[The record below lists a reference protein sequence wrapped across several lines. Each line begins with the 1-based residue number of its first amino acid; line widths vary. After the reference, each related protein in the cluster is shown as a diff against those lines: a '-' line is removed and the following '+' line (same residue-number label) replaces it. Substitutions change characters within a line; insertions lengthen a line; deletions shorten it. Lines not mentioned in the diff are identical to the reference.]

1 MALCTC
7 VMAWAGNKPI
17 APVPF
22 QSNEYAPA
30 QKAAAPIRM
39 AKADAVEQ
47 DVLLEYE
54 GFSQH
59 FTSLQ
64 AAFNALPENST
75 PATVTLYSDVDID
88 YEGSCLK
95 VKAFQRVTLD
105 LNGHGIYGTTDE
117 ATASVVIEN
126 RGNLTINDKVG
137 TGIITNLSGNPDVSW
152 SAEDEEH
159 PYPTYANN
167 VINNRGNGVLT
178 INGGLIKNETAGAA
192 AYPIDMYDNSTL
204 IINGGH
210 IYNYFTNAIRFFG
223 SSNMDHQQNVT
234 INDGLIEGYSA
245 IWMQMPSANVAPK
258 MNLTINGG
266 EIKTTTKKYQ
276 TGEITIYQT
285 SDYIY
290 DWGDGNSDN
299 ISVNITGGTFN
310 INLAVAWKAG
320 TQVNISGG
328 RFNGYVRIVNQNKS
342 VVNGGV
348 FDLTRFYSDV
358 YTGYQPNIASG
369 YVWKYVGS
377 TENEN
382 PLDDEL
388 YEVVP
393 AGQAVINKD
402 TLDANNN
409 EYELKDIEQHLDEG
423 ETLEGTIVSIVG
435 AGGAA
440 AESGDTVKVTVN
452 TGDVVE
458 VNGISGAA
466 EGQLVVKD
474 GATLVIGNGGI
485 VSTNDTL
492 TQIVVEAG
500 GTVAVGTGG
509 VNKQGDAT
517 PIEIQ
522 SDGDKSG
529 VLLIDP
535 NAPAEVAEAL
545 AKVVVYTRAHKDNGM
560 EYWQQFASPVKGNTI
575 KVTPLGEL
583 QGNHNFMTSLY
594 SWDYATD
601 SWVRVTD
608 GMEEISEGVYAFR
621 GDVVW
626 TTSDAVLKPFAAYDL
641 INNSHDYHGGV
652 TYEFAG
658 ELVGN
663 GDMVLSF
670 PENGFCTFGNSYT
683 APIDLESFFET
694 VKNDIQY
701 DYDNNNNLIAT
712 SAIDPCVYIFNSAK
726 NCFESVNQAAIKLWK
741 KGIKTPA
748 FTQIPPQQAFVM
760 NLLKGNSG
768 QSAVNYAASVWG
780 NPNANQNVPIKA
792 PKRAEETSTL
802 SALLEITVTDGNAT
816 DRVML
821 IEDEEY
827 SNEYDFGAD
836 AVKYMNGSFNLYANT
851 TIGQLDMVAT
861 DNIENTELSFKAGN
875 AVNYTIS
882 FNNVE
887 GDFVLI
893 DHANNSQVAIEEGGI
908 YTFATQPNVTAEN
921 RFAIVPA
928 AKMPTAIENTE
939 VKANVKGIYTIM
951 GQYLGED
958 FDVLPAG
965 VYVIDGVKI
974 VK

>member
-1 MALCTC
+1 MRKLFLIPLMVLCTC
-7 VMAWAGNKPI
+7 VMAWAGNQPE
-17 APVPF
+17 P
-22 QSNEYAPA
+22 
-30 QKAAAPIRM
+30 KAFAFYQ
-39 AKADAVEQ
+39 ADATMKKAQAHRAPMSLEDQ
-47 DVLLEYE
+47 EVLLEYE
-54 GFSQH
+54 GFSQT
-59 FTSLQ
+59 FNSLQ

-75 PATVTLYSDVDID
+75 PAIVTLHTDVDVD
-88 YEGSCLK
+88 YEGACLR
-95 VKAFQRVTLD
+95 VAAFQRVTLE
-105 LNGHGIYGTTDE
+105 LNGHGIYGTTD
-117 ATASVVIEN
+117 AAISTVVIEN
-126 RGNLTINDKVG
+126 RGNLTINDAVG
-137 TGIITNLSGNPDVSW
+137 TGIITNLAANPDVDW
-152 SAEDEEH
+152 SADNEAH

-178 INGGLIKNETAGAA
+178 INGGLIKNETGGAA
-192 AYPIDMYDNSTL
+192 AYPIDVYDNSTL
-204 IINGGH
+204 IVNGGH
-210 IYNYFTNAIRFFG
+210 IYNYFSQAIRCFG
-223 SSNMDHQQNVT
+223 SSNSAHTQNVT
-234 INDGLIEGYSA
+234 INGGLLEGYCA
-245 IWMQMPSANVAPK
+245 IWLQMPSANVAPK
-258 MNLTINGG
+258 INLNVNGG
-266 EIKTTTKKYQ
+266 ELRTTAKAYTNGTKTIQQVGT
-276 TGEITIYQT
+276 
-285 SDYIY
+285 YIY
-290 DWGDGNSDN
+290 DWGNGLGDN
-299 ISVNITGGTFN
+299 ISFNITGGTFN
-310 INLAVAWKAG
+310 ENIAIYKGAA
-320 TQVNISGG
+320 VNISGG
-328 RFNGYVRIVNQNKS
+328 NFNGFAYIADQSRTIIYGGIFDKS
-342 VVNGGV
+342 TYYGLN
-348 FDLTRFYSDV
+348 LK
-358 YTGYQPNIASG
+358 PG

-423 ETLEGTIVSIVG
+423 ETLEATIVSIVG

-440 AESGDTVKVTVN
+440 AEAGDTVKVTIN
-452 TGDVVE
+452 TGDTVE

-792 PKRAEETSTL
+792 PKLAEETSTL